1 MVNDTTAAAPAV
13 TPFSVKL
20 VSGAI
25 GGFVGTAAIFPLD
38 LVKTRLQNQTAASPV
53 RYNGLL
59 DGLRKTFATD
69 GLTGAYRGLTPNL
82 VLVLPEKALK
92 LACNAQFRELLA
104 DAHGRVSLPCE
115 LLAGALTGIVQCSV
129 TNPMEIIKIRCQLAG
144 SKVSPLTV
152 VGDLG
157 VRGIYKGS
165 AATLLR
171 DVPFSIIFFTLNCKA
186 KEWVADDNNHVSMPK
201 TLALGT
207 IAGVVGAV
215 AVTPADV
222 IKTRLQS
229 KPVDG
234 QRHYASIADAFK
246 RVLREEGV
254 KAFFKGATAR
264 GLVVGPLFG
273 FAVLS
278 YDICERI
285 YHRFLK

>member
-1 MVNDTTAAAPAV
+1 M
-13 TPFSVKL
+13 
-20 VSGAI
+20 
-25 GGFVGTAAIFPLD
+25 
-38 LVKTRLQNQTAASPV
+38 
-53 RYNGLL
+53 
-59 DGLRKTFATD
+59 
-69 GLTGAYRGLTPNL
+69 
-82 VLVLPEKALK
+82 
-92 LACNAQFRELLA
+92 
-104 DAHGRVSLPCE
+104 
-115 LLAGALTGIVQCSV
+115 
-129 TNPMEIIKIRCQLAG
+129 
-144 SKVSPLTV
+144 

-171 DVPFSIIFFTLNCKA
+171 DVPFSVIFFTLNCKA

-254 KAFFKGATAR
+254 KAFFKVR
-264 GLVVGPLFG
+264 P
-273 FAVLS
+273 
-278 YDICERI
+278 
-285 YHRFLK
+285 